1 MYENFVL
8 YLSKNWF
15 KKNRRDFNFS
25 NVINKFYNK
34 KKILDKIYLTNN
46 IVESLYSKINYNL
59 PKHKTTV
66 YDFIKALENIILYD
80 EIKISQINRNDHKTK
95 TIILLIEN
103 ENLNKHLHWI
113 NFDTFKKYYYDILL
127 YKPVEINKENLL
139 KKYNIELNLN
149 NSESIYVF
157 NKGIMNLGNIC
168 YINTILQ
175 VLYNIK
181 EIKYFILTMK
191 IQKENNNVLYAL
203 YNIFYNLNT
212 SNNGKSFISPSYFIE
227 NYDNQIINIY
237 DQQDAYEFLLD
248 LIDKLEKWLIR
259 YKFNNIFRYLFFSK
273 CNNIYECKT
282 NINHNFIKEE
292 IYYTINLEIRDKKN
306 IYESLD
312 KYVEREITDKDN
324 KIYCDKCKSKRI
336 MYKTTKFLV
345 LPRIFIFVLK
355 RFAFNEE
362 YLNTVKINDY
372 YEFPEILDM
381 SKYVL
386 NKLENNKYQLFE
398 VIIHSGLPNY
408 GRYFCI
414 VKNIENDYWIKY
426 DDANVTII
434 NDVDA
439 KKYFYGSNNNVKE
452 IDTAT
457 NAYILLYRK
466 LDMSN
471 CEVFD
476 NIKIDTIINDEI
488 LNNELSFDI
497 DDNISISE
505 DENNEYEI
513 NTVEDKNIDYSE
525 NKILNFL
532 DYFEQLSLN
541 QSKKSFYNINNN
553 EIGISDKDRIKNKKD
568 YYNLL

>member
-1 MYENFVL
+1 
-8 YLSKNWF
+8 
-15 KKNRRDFNFS
+15 
-25 NVINKFYNK
+25 
-34 KKILDKIYLTNN
+34 
-46 IVESLYSKINYNL
+46 
-59 PKHKTTV
+59 
-66 YDFIKALENIILYD
+66 
-80 EIKISQINRNDHKTK
+80 
-95 TIILLIEN
+95 
-103 ENLNKHLHWI
+103 
-113 NFDTFKKYYYDILL
+113 
-127 YKPVEINKENLL
+127 
-139 KKYNIELNLN
+139 
-149 NSESIYVF
+149 
-157 NKGIMNLGNIC
+157 
-168 YINTILQ
+168 
-175 VLYNIK
+175 
-181 EIKYFILTMK
+181 
-191 IQKENNNVLYAL
+191 
-203 YNIFYNLNT
+203 
-212 SNNGKSFISPSYFIE
+212 
-227 NYDNQIINIY
+227 
-237 DQQDAYEFLLD
+237 
-248 LIDKLEKWLIR
+248 
-259 YKFNNIFRYLFFSK
+259 
-273 CNNIYECKT
+273 
-282 NINHNFIKEE
+282 
-292 IYYTINLEIRDKKN
+292 
-306 IYESLD
+306 
-312 KYVEREITDKDN
+312 
-324 KIYCDKCKSKRI
+324 

-408 GRYFCI
+408 GHYFCI

-568 YYNLL
+568 YYNLLLDKKPKKKKSVYSDDSDDMDKKK